1 MTLFH
6 VAPGLLPQTTGPGWG
21 INLETLL
28 TFEKNGG
35 RGSISNNPIS
45 RKPWWQTNNL
55 SSRRSRTARCP
66 GLDS

>member
-28 TFEKNGG
+28 TFEKTGEEDLFQIILSLGNLGG
-35 RGSISNNPIS
+35 KRIIFLPGDPG
-45 RKPWWQTNNL
+45 QQD
-55 SSRRSRTARCP
+55 AR
-66 GLDS
+66 D